1 MKNSQREDIKKL
13 AEQIVRFCHLANV
26 GDAEEFFD
34 DAIREANGKIQR
46 LLVENRK
53 E

>member
-1 MKNSQREDIKKL
+1 MVNSQREDIKKL

-26 GDAEEFFD
+26 GDAEDFFD
-34 DAIREANGKIQR
+34 SAIREANGKIQM
-46 LLVENRK
+46 LLIENRQ